1 MDLSP
6 YYTKQVDCIHC
17 KKKFNTTK
25 IRLKMLKIAS
35 TDADFRPVYEN
46 DVHGYFY
53 NAYVCEHCGFAF
65 TDDFSTYFMPGT
77 SEVLQ
82 QQISNKW
89 VHHDFSGERSP
100 QQALQAYQLTLI
112 SGQIKKEKHVT
123 LAGLALR
130 CAWIYRS
137 LKQHDAELRFIRIAR
152 DQYIEAFSTG
162 DYVNSGMSEVRVAYL
177 AAELSRRLDDREKAI
192 RYFSVVIEQQ
202 RTSNEI
208 KIIDMAKDAWN
219 DMRQAQ

>member
-6 YYTKQVDCIHC
+6 YYTKQIDCIHC

-25 IRLKMLKIAS
+25 IRMKMLKIAS

-100 QQALQAYQLTLI
+100 QQALQAYQLALV
-112 SGQIKKEKHVT
+112 SGQIKKENISHSQDLPFAVHGFIAHSNSMMRSYA
-123 LAGLALR
+123 LSALR
-130 CAWIYRS
+130 
-137 LKQHDAELRFIRIAR
+137 
-152 DQYIEAFSTG
+152 
-162 DYVNSGMSEVRVAYL
+162 
-177 AAELSRRLDDREKAI
+177 AI
-192 RYFSVVIEQQ
+192 N
-202 RTSNEI
+202 T
-208 KIIDMAKDAWN
+208 
-219 DMRQAQ
+219 